1 MLVDVFRKQ
10 PIHDAVILCN
20 GRQNPYIKKDDGYYI
35 FCDVPPGS
43 YKIDIFSPG
52 YVRKSF
58 FSTIEFGEC
67 KRFIFEMSF
76 KSKSYIISETSRI
89 EFSLTK
95 NNEKLRETNFRI
107 ILKNPIVFLKLIRN
121 ARQNDNEI
129 LLNVQN
135 NNYFLMQNYI
145 YEFNPNDLKKE
156 SDGKDD
162 EESDESKSEEGE
174 ENDDNSDDEKLDDES
189 KSDEEKSYDD
199 KDSQNDSDSEDK
211 ESDDKDDEES
221 DESKSEEDEE
231 NNDNSDDEKLDDES
245 KSDEEK
251 SSDDKDSQND
261 DEKNND
267 TKNVGDIGKEEMFF
281 IGYDMEYSA
290 YILLKGISQ
299 DLPMG
304 GKFYPFWNL
313 STDKNGKFIL
323 PFFGKF
329 MNQDFLDF
337 EVQIE
342 NESKTV
348 KIDTRKIDNHNL
360 LSSKVKFD

>member
-107 ILKNPIVFLKLIRN
+107 ILKNPIVFFKLIRN

-174 ENDDNSDDEKLDDES
+174 EN
-189 KSDEEKSYDD
+189 
-199 KDSQNDSDSEDK
+199 
-211 ESDDKDDEES
+211 
-221 DESKSEEDEE
+221 
-231 NNDNSDDEKLDDES
+231 NDNSDDEKLDDES

-251 SSDDKDSQND
+251 SFDDKDSQND

-290 YILLKGISQ
+290 YILLKGISH